1 MGRLALVVAVALGVG
16 ARGCADRPAVAL
28 LPPSPSPAAVA
39 PAAAVSPP
47 VAVSP
52 PAAVV
57 APAAPACAGSGQR
70 RWGTTCCRNEPDSG
84 DARFPGQIV
93 TECHGPQI
101 GAPCARRGDCDV
113 ACSCDP
119 PGAIL
124 RAGEGGQGPA
134 NGTRGVTGTCTGV
147 IQIGVWMCR
156 IDENGIVGH
165 VILD

>member
-1 MGRLALVVAVALGVG
+1 MRWLAVVVAVALGVG

-28 LPPSPSPAAVA
+28 VPPSPVAVAPSAAVA

-47 VAVSP
+47 
-52 PAAVV
+52 AAVV
-57 APAAPACAGSGQR
+57 APVAPTCIGPDQR
-70 RWGTTCCRNEPDSG
+70 LWGTTCCKNETDSG

-101 GAPCARRGDCDV
+101 GTPCARRGDCDI

-119 PGAIL
+119 PGEML

-134 NGTRGVTGTCTGV
+134 NGTRGVTGTCAGV

-156 IDENGIVGH
+156 IDENGIVSH